1 MGRRHACR
9 GLGGPRGDPS
19 LPGKSHCC
27 QDSHDLRTVGKGL
40 DQMGLQAVQTPT
52 MEPLLL
58 YPDQECPYLTQEAEK
73 EEALF
78 GLAGSTSEAWELSPG

>member
-1 MGRRHACR
+1 MWGGDMAHR
-9 GLGGPRGDPS
+9 GLGGPSGDPS
-19 LPGKSHCC
+19 LPGKSHYC
-27 QDSHDLRTVGKGL
+27 QESHDLRTVGKGP

-73 EEALF
+73 EEADRK
-78 GLAGSTSEAWELSPG
+78 STRLNSSHHA